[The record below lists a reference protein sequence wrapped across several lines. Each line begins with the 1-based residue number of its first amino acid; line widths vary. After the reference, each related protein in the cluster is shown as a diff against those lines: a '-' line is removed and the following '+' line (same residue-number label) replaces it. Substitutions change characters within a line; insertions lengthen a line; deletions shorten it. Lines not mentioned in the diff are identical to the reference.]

1 MGGLRVASGWLMSI
15 LLALFVIAS
24 GWFTHI
30 LLTLFVL
37 ASGWLARFHLVLL
50 VLPFLPMAG
59 LCVASGGYTHAVSLA
74 LIFPFLDRSVCAA
87 VGLKRTAPNGC
98 MCFLIGSN

>member
-24 GWFTHI
+24 GWFTQI

-37 ASGWLARFHLVLL
+37 ASVWLARFHLVLL

-59 LCVASGGYTHAVSLA
+59 LCVASGWYTHAVSFV
-74 LIFPFLDRSVCAA
+74 LIFPFSTSRFGQHLV
-87 VGLKRTAPNGC
+87 
-98 MCFLIGSN
+98 